1 MRRATL
7 GLVAALLLSVG
18 PTPPMRSQPPS
29 GGNNCMPLG
38 YTLHCK
44 HTCTYV
50 HQHGGE
56 CISQG
61 SEAEGTYCLAT
72 VGVEPWNS
80 CHDGSSDECCLPAPM
95 L

>member
-1 MRRATL
+1 MRRIV
-7 GLVAALLLSVG
+7 GSVVGALLLSLG
-18 PTPPMRSQPPS
+18 PASVMRSQPPD
-29 GGNNCMPLG
+29 GRNCMPLG

-50 HQHGGE
+50 QGQGGE
-56 CISQG
+56 CISTG
-61 SEAEGTYCLAT
+61 NEAANWYCLDV

-80 CHDGSSDECCLPAPM
+80 CHDGSSDECCSAAPI